1 MAFSVQERKL
11 SGTGSVDEQPAAES
25 TEEANSSEKKK
36 KRCRKNKRQVEQLN
50 MFYFEKGSKWNR
62 SDIKEISNAVGI
74 KETKV
79 YKWLWD
85 KRNKEEKKMKF
96 LVLKN
101 EI

>member
-1 MAFSVQERKL
+1 MRREV
-11 SGTGSVDEQPAAES
+11 
-25 TEEANSSEKKK
+25 N
-36 KRCRKNKRQVEQLN
+36 
-50 MFYFEKGSKWNR
+50 
-62 SDIKEISNAVGI
+62 DIKEISNVVGI

>member
-1 MAFSVQERKL
+1 
-11 SGTGSVDEQPAAES
+11 
-25 TEEANSSEKKK
+25 
-36 KRCRKNKRQVEQLN
+36 
-50 MFYFEKGSKWNR
+50 MFYYEKGSKWNR
-62 SDIKEISNAVGI
+62 SDIKERSNVVGI
-74 KETKV
+74 KVTKV